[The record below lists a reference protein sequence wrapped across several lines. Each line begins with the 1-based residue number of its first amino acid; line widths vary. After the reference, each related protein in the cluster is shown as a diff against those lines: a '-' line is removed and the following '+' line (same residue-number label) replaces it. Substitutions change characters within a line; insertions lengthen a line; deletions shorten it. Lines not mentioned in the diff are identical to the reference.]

1 MEGKTINAWR
11 ATCRGEYGY
20 LCHSSCR
27 ASIEATSITVRRST
41 IKDLRNNLIN
51 NYTMKQVAV
60 GVVLMLVLALIT
72 PSMAA
77 DEGRYSYITVQDV
90 TIRLEKA
97 DAVVSMNYTVD
108 DSVGFLVLLLG
119 KSDLEQK
126 VLNILNFNNVSVQYL
141 GLDHAEVRVD
151 GVANDYGDGTYW
163 FPEHR
168 FGVAVPS
175 LTIITP
181 QSARHYENTSEIP
194 GGFGYFA

>member
-1 MEGKTINAWR
+1 
-11 ATCRGEYGY
+11 
-20 LCHSSCR
+20 
-27 ASIEATSITVRRST
+27 
-41 IKDLRNNLIN
+41 
-51 NYTMKQVAV
+51 MKYVAV

-77 DEGRYSYITVQDV
+77 DEGRYSYITVQDI

-108 DSVGFLVLLLG
+108 NSIGFLVLLLG

-126 VLNILNFNNVSVQYL
+126 VLNILNFDSVSVQYL
-141 GLDHAEVRVD
+141 GLDHAEIRVN
-151 GVANDYGDGTYW
+151 GVSNDYGDGTYW
-163 FPEHR
+163 FPEHS
-168 FGVAVPS
+168 FGVVVPS

-181 QSARHYENTSEIP
+181 QSVRQYENISEIP

>member
-1 MEGKTINAWR
+1 MEGKTTTHGERPAGENADIS
-11 ATCRGEYGY
+11 AIT
-20 LCHSSCR
+20 HR
-27 ASIEATSITVRRST
+27 ASIEAASITVRCST

-126 VLNILNFNNVSVQYL
+126 VLNILNFNNVSVQHL
-141 GLDHAEVRVD
+141 GLDHAEIRVD

-181 QSARHYENTSEIP
+181 QSARHYENISEIP
-194 GGFGYFA
+194 GGFGYFE

>member
-1 MEGKTINAWR
+1 
-11 ATCRGEYGY
+11 
-20 LCHSSCR
+20 
-27 ASIEATSITVRRST
+27 
-41 IKDLRNNLIN
+41 
-51 NYTMKQVAV
+51 MKYVAV

-77 DEGRYSYITVQDV
+77 DEGRYSYITVQDI

-108 DSVGFLVLLLG
+108 NSIGFLVLLLG

-126 VLNILNFNNVSVQYL
+126 VLNILNFDSVSVQYL
-141 GLDHAEVRVD
+141 GLDHAEIRVN
-151 GVANDYGDGTYW
+151 GVSNDYGDGTYW
-163 FPEHR
+163 FPEHS
-168 FGVAVPS
+168 FGVVVPS

-181 QSARHYENTSEIP
+181 QSVRQYENISEIA